1 MGPFV
6 KRNLIDYNHL
16 KFDFIKNKVTQSAI
30 NLIYLLHTQ
39 DDVFSLQTR

>member
-6 KRNLIDYNHL
+6 KRNLIDYSFS
-16 KFDFIKNKVTQSAI
+16 KDFIKNKVTQSAI

>member
-6 KRNLIDYNHL
+6 KRNLIDYS
-16 KFDFIKNKVTQSAI
+16 FDFIKNKVTQSAI